1 MRTTSRGTRWRSNP
15 GRGPR
20 SGGGSARWATR
31 WTDGFSHRGRI
42 LAWIALLTTT
52 ILVAT
57 SLVAYAGYL
66 QLNGNLNVVDP
77 FGALHG
83 RPPPSQKGVINIL
96 LLGSQTR
103 DGQGKGFGY
112 DPGTDLSDNL
122 ILVHIDA
129 DHGHATVVSIPR
141 DMLAYRPTC
150 PARNGS
156 GTVPAQQNAMIDAAM
171 SLGGPACA
179 VATVEDLTHMR
190 MDHFIRFTFNS
201 FRTMTNVLGGVNVC
215 LKQPVNDPYSHLR
228 MSAGEHLVTG
238 NQALAFVRTRH
249 GVGNGGDLGRIQLQQ
264 EFMSS
269 LVQKADSQRT
279 LYNPVKMYQ
288 IANSATKALTVD
300 PGLGTVSQILQMGTG
315 LRNLRS
321 KNITF
326 VTLPTSP
333 DATDPNRLDPQQPQD
348 DLIWQLVRADEP
360 WSKHLPKTRPGSTRL
375 QVLNGTGISGLAD
388 RAAAGLRQAGFNVT
402 STGNSQSPTANTTVS
417 YPAGQAGAA
426 VTVGGTLNNQPA
438 YDDGTGNGTTGPTA
452 TSASSNVVT
461 LTLGADFGGVKA
473 AHASH
478 ASGGGGSGGSGG
490 SAGSGGSGGAGGT
503 GGGQGPVQ
511 TRNGGQNICS
521 NLPGANPNA

>member
-1 MRTTSRGTRWRSNP
+1 MAGAGQRGGTGRRPGSR
-15 GRGPR
+15 
-20 SGGGSARWATR
+20 SARWDRNTTWITR
-31 WTDGFSHRGRI
+31 WADGFSRRGRI
-42 LAWIALLTTT
+42 AAWIALMTTG
-52 ILVAT
+52 ILIAT

-66 QLNGNLNVVDP
+66 RLNGNLNVIDP
-77 FGALHG
+77 FGGLHG

-103 DGQGKGFGY
+103 DGQGPGFGH

-129 DHGHATVVSIPR
+129 DHAHATVVSIPR
-141 DMLAYRPTC
+141 DMLAYRPAC
-150 PARNGS
+150 KARTGG
-156 GTVPAQQNAMIDAAM
+156 GTVPAEKNAMIDAAM

-179 VATVEDLTHMR
+179 VATVEDLTHIR

-269 LVQKADSQRT
+269 LAQKVESQRT

-288 IANSATKALTVD
+288 IANAATKALAVD
-300 PGLGTVSQILQMGTG
+300 PGLGTVGQILHMGAG

-321 KNITF
+321 KDITF
-326 VTLPTSP
+326 VTLPTAP
-333 DATDPNRLDPQQPQD
+333 DATDSNRLDPQQPQD
-348 DLIWQLVRADEP
+348 DLIWQLLRADQP
-360 WSKHLPKTRPGSTRL
+360 WGKHLPKTPAGRVQV
-375 QVLNGTGISGLAD
+375 QVLNGTGVTGLAGQ
-388 RAAAGLRQAGFNVT
+388 AASGLRQLGFGVT
-402 STGNSQSPTANTTVS
+402 GTGNAQAPTANTTVS

-426 VTVGGTLNNQPA
+426 GTLGGALNNPPA
-438 YDDGTGNGTTGPTA
+438 YDDGSGNGTTGPAVA
-452 TSASSNVVT
+452 TASSNTLT

-473 AHASH
+473 GHAMH
-478 ASGGGGSGGSGG
+478 PRGGGQPGPGNGQPGPGSGQPGGSGG
-490 SAGSGGSGGAGGT
+490 
-503 GGGQGPVQ
+503 QEPVQ
-511 TRNGGQNICS
+511 TRNGAQNICS
-521 NLPGANPNA
+521 GLPSANPNA

>member
-1 MRTTSRGTRWRSNP
+1 MRW
-15 GRGPR
+15 
-20 SGGGSARWATR
+20 GGGSAGWATS
-31 WTDGFSHRGRI
+31 WADGFSHRGRI
-42 LAWIALLTTT
+42 LAWISLLTTA
-52 ILVAT
+52 IVVAT

-66 QLNGNLNVVDP
+66 RLNGNLNVVDP
-77 FGALHG
+77 FGELHG

-103 DGQGKGFGY
+103 DGQGAGFGR

-129 DHGHATVVSIPR
+129 DHAHATVVSIPR

-150 PARNGS
+150 QARNGS

-179 VATVEDLTHMR
+179 VATVEDLTHIR

-201 FRTMTNVLGGVNVC
+201 FRTMTDVLGGVNVC
-215 LKQPVNDPYSHLR
+215 LKQPVNDRYSHLR

-269 LVQKADSQRT
+269 LVQKVDSQRT
-279 LYNPVKMYQ
+279 LYDPVKMYQ
-288 IANSATKALTVD
+288 IADSATKALTVD
-300 PGLGTVSQILQMGTG
+300 PGLGTVAQILHIGAG

-326 VTLPTSP
+326 VTLPTSA

-348 DLIWQLVRADEP
+348 DLIWQLVRADQP
-360 WSKHLPKTRPGSTRL
+360 WAKRHLPKTQPGNIKL
-375 QVLNGTGISGLAD
+375 QVLNGTGVTGLAD
-388 RAAAGLRQAGFNVT
+388 RAATGLKQLGFNVT
-402 STGNSQSPTANTTVS
+402 STGNAQAPTANTTVS
-417 YPAGQAGAA
+417 YPASQAGSA
-426 VTVGGTLNNQPA
+426 VTVGGDLNNQPA
-438 YDDGTGNGTTGPTA
+438 YDDGTGNGTTRPTA

-473 AHASH
+473 AHAKH
-478 ASGGGGSGGSGG
+478 AAGGGGPGGAGGAGGSGGSGGTGGSGGSGG
-490 SAGSGGSGGAGGT
+490 SGGT
-503 GGGQGPVQ
+503 GGSGSQGPVQ
-511 TRNGGQNICS
+511 TRNGNQSICS
-521 NLPGANPNA
+521 DLPGANPNA